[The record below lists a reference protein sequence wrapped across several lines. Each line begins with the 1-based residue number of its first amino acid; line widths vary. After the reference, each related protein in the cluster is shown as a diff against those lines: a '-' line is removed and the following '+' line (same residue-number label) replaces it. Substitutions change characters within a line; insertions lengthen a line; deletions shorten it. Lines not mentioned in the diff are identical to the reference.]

1 MTGIRISFDE
11 VSETAAKIRRL
22 NESIYDHV
30 QAMQKEMEQLDGT
43 WVSRGSMEIRERFAL
58 FARRFEQQRE
68 VIESYADFLD
78 MTVLS
83 YDTLET
89 TIHANASQMQY

>member
-1 MTGIRISFDE
+1 MTGIKISLDE
-11 VSETAAKIRRL
+11 VSQAAAAIRRL
-22 NESIYDHV
+22 NESMYENV
-30 QAMQKEMEQLDGT
+30 TAMRREMERLDGT
-43 WVSRGSMEIRERFAL
+43 WISRGSSEIRERFML
-58 FARRFEQQRE
+58 FSKRFEQQRE

-89 TIHANASQMQY
+89 TIQSNASDLQY

>member
-1 MTGIRISFDE
+1 MAGIRISFDE
-11 VSETAAKIRRL
+11 VTAAAAKIRQL
-22 NESIYDHV
+22 NDAIYDHV
-30 QAMQKEMEQLDGT
+30 KSMEREMESLDGT
-43 WVSRGSMEIRERFAL
+43 WVSSGSNEIRERFRL
-58 FARRFEQQRE
+58 FARRFEEQKE

-89 TIHANASQMQY
+89 VIHANAAEMQY